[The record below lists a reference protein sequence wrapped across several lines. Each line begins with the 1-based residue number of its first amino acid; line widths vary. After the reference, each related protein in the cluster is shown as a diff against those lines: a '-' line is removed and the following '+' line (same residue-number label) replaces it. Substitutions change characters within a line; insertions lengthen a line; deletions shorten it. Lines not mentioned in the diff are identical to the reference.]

1 MILIPYGGFSYTK
14 ANTDYQSWV
23 QSVQGATALG
33 KDRKY
38 TLSSMQFRGCWREF
52 PAKRK
57 TLPQKVVS
65 DFSRRFCSLNSRWKA
80 DGWSGWFT
88 LTPPE
93 PTGQSFF
100 FFFFWSVFRSLNIA
114 KQMWWVYAQ
123 HDIEPETSKAYRPKL
138 CNIVVIYKALYGHL
152 QITSSYLKRSIAE
165 CTYKTALIYTL
176 TSLKKLLLNNMSAVY
191 RKHQEEGN
199 KQNNITKKQSSK
211 ARIWDSYRTNAPIS
225 PAIQW
230 NWAKKEILLNKL
242 GTIDLTAK
250 CNFVWVQIPMHQLYF
265 SIFEICW
272 TFLRSP

>member
-1 MILIPYGGFSYTK
+1 MILIPYGVFSYTK
-14 ANTDYQSWV
+14 ANTDYQSWE

-38 TLSSMQFRGCWREF
+38 TLGSMQFRGHRREF

-57 TLPQKVVS
+57 ILPQKVDS
-65 DFSRRFCSLNSRWKA
+65 GFSRRFCSLNSRWKA
-80 DGWSGWFT
+80 EVDVYT
-88 LTPPE
+88 DTPRAH
-93 PTGQSFF
+93 
-100 FFFFWSVFRSLNIA
+100 WSVLTSPSIA

-138 CNIVVIYKALYGHL
+138 CNMVVIYKALCGHL
-152 QITSSYLKRSIAE
+152 QITSSYFKRSITE
-165 CTYKTALIYTL
+165 CIYKTALIYTL
-176 TSLKKLLLNNMSAVY
+176 ISWKNFYWKSMSADY

-199 KQNNITKKQSSK
+199 KWNNITKKQSSK

-225 PAIQW
+225 PTIQW
-230 NWAKKEILLNKL
+230 NWAKKEILLNKP

-250 CNFVWVQIPMHQLYF
+250 YNFVWVQIPMHQLYLN
-265 SIFEICW
+265 IFEICW